1 MTKMLLPDFC
11 TNFTNNE
18 YNMLVIFKDS
28 TDPLY
33 FTFDNNHLSVA
44 SDGGYAVLAG
54 LAFTPDLY
62 ACGVD
67 YVGVSNI
74 LELRLKNRQP
84 EYFMKSSRQSGL

>member
-1 MTKMLLPDFC
+1 ML
-11 TNFTNNE
+11 TNNE

-44 SDGGYAVLAG
+44 SYGGYAVLAG

-74 LELRLKNRQP
+74 LELRLKTRQP